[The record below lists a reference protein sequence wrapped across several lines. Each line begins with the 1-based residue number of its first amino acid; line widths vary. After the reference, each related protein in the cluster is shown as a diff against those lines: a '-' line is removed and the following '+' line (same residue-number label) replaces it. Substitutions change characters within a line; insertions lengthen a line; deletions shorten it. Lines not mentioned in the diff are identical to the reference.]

1 MVRGMRTVVL
11 ASVLLVAASPARAEK
26 SERVSVGLAAAG
38 TGVSSALVLSAFL
51 INAEDAE
58 VNMPLLL
65 SGLGTSVVTPS
76 LGHLYSEQWLTIG
89 MAIRGAAGALVLY
102 GVSQK
107 QDQPCIVR
115 PNENCPEINSTGL
128 TLISLAA
135 IAYIGGVAFDVRD
148 SRDAARRYNK
158 RHTTTTATLGPTV
171 MPHGGGL
178 AILGRF

>member
-1 MVRGMRTVVL
+1 MVPAMRTAVL
-11 ASVLLVAASPARAEK
+11 VSVLVAAAPAHAEK
-26 SERVSVGLAAAG
+26 SEKVSVGLAAAG

-51 INAEDAE
+51 VDAQNAE

-65 SGLGTSVVTPS
+65 AGLGSSVVTPS

-102 GVSQK
+102 GVSSK
-107 QDQPCIVR
+107 QDQPCITR
-115 PNENCPEINSTGL
+115 PTENCPEITSTGL
-128 TLISLAA
+128 TLISIAA

-148 SRDAARRYNK
+148 SRDAARRYNR
-158 RHTTTTATLGPTV
+158 RHTNTTATLGPTL